1 MPDQPL
7 VRLKAGG
14 SPYLEYQNSCMQAAK
29 RTASQSDLTA
39 KGTLTDTARR
49 TVVKTCQETW
59 ARMDAGQKGLYLD
72 LYRERRKERAQQLG
86 QAAAS
91 RRADSIASSSFSC
104 TSSWGVGSRHCA
116 VHPVMIQQAFQ
127 QGQRLPSYSEVY
139 NPDEFYIKDGLDG
152 ELLGADIGLDGCPV
166 QRRNV
171 CRDQSDI
178 QAVDRLARILN
189 AMARKV
195 GAVAAASS
203 DLLLMFE
210 GSGLK
215 AEGAPSGRA
224 RFFGLL
230 SEASYN
236 PLGQTFTM
244 CEVLGSTTFA
254 AWTWSSPSI
263 LRSPPKSA
271 GCRCPAWRRHCAS
284 HIAPA
289 MRWPCALH
297 EQLASGESWPCPTP

>member
-1 MPDQPL
+1 MQGAYSRCLASHCALVCPRIRSEAGDHSPPPLPETEAPPPSPMPDEPF

-139 NPDEFYIKDGLDG
+139 NPDEFYIKDGLGG
-152 ELLGADIGLDGCPV
+152 ELLGADNALDGCPV

-171 CRDQSDI
+171 CRTSQISK
-178 QAVDRLARILN
+178 R
-189 AMARKV
+189 
-195 GAVAAASS
+195 
-203 DLLLMFE
+203 
-210 GSGLK
+210 
-215 AEGAPSGRA
+215 
-224 RFFGLL
+224 
-230 SEASYN
+230 
-236 PLGQTFTM
+236 
-244 CEVLGSTTFA
+244 
-254 AWTWSSPSI
+254 WT
-263 LRSPPKSA
+263 
-271 GCRCPAWRRHCAS
+271 G
-284 HIAPA
+284 
-289 MRWPCALH
+289 
-297 EQLASGESWPCPTP
+297 